1 MDGQNTVILRA
12 ANGNVGTSI
21 GANHN
26 GLAGAAGAVL
36 QARDDITVGASG
48 QASLQGAVQIVV
60 IVVEGNKAAAAT
72 AEGNL
77 VAAVVPPVLQVSI
90 VDGIAEG
97 NHVVD
102 LAPTVFAH
110 PSIAAG
116 EIAVELRGSDVGAIG
131 CRWSLIG
138 VGEGEGRHHTG
149 CAEGMSQH
157 EGGGHL
163 VLLGHLVGE
172 HISATSTVSTLVVM
186 VVDEDQRTIG
196 SSKAPS
202 GAPVGQITQ
211 LILAA
216 EHFANRVRVTEL
228 SDGTQSSVFALA
240 DGLTAQIDD
249 LLEDVGLGARV
260 EAMGSVQIVQTVI
273 DDLQIS
279 GPHVLG
285 GIHTETSNTQL
296 SQMVQEVDDLVLH
309 PRVALVKIT
318 QTNQLTVA
326 HIGGIVVVGDGAGGV
341 EVQRGEGHGRE
352 ALRAGVGSAATGTTG
367 ATIGSHVI
375 EDNIHIGAHTHS
387 IATADHAGELLLI
400 TRASGQLVGN
410 RLVTLPPWT
419 VGTHH
424 VLVDGGNLQGE

>member
-12 ANGNVGTSI
+12 ANVDVGTSI

-26 GLAGAAGAVL
+26 GLAGAAGAAL
-36 QARDDITVGASG
+36 QARDDITVGAGG

-60 IVVEGNKAAAAT
+60 VVVEGNKAAAAT

-77 VAAVVPPVLQVSI
+77 VAAIVPPILQVSI

-102 LAPTVFAH
+102 LAPTVLAH
-110 PSIAAG
+110 PTVAARQ
-116 EIAVELRGSDVGAIG
+116 IAVELRRGDVGAIG

-138 VGEGEGRHHTG
+138 VGEGERGHHAG

-186 VVDEDQRTIG
+186 VVDEHQRAIG

-228 SDGTQSSVFALA
+228 SDGAQSSVLALA
-240 DGLTAQIDD
+240 DGLTTQIDD
-249 LLEDVGLGARV
+249 LLEDVRLGARV
-260 EAMGSVQIVQTVI
+260 EAVGSVQVVQTAI

-285 GIHTETSNTQL
+285 GIHTETGDTQF
-296 SQMVQEVDDLVLH
+296 SQMVQEVDDLVAH

-318 QTNQLTVA
+318 EANQLAVA
-326 HIGGIVVVGDGAGGV
+326 HIGGIVVVGDGTGGV
-341 EVQRGEGHGRE
+341 EVQRGEGHGGE
-352 ALRAGVGSAATGTTG
+352 ALGAGIGGAATGAGG
-367 ATIGSHVI
+367 AAIGSHVV
-375 EDNIHIGAHTHS
+375 EDNVHIGAHTHG
-387 IATADHAGELLLI
+387 IAALHHAGELLLI
-400 TRASGQLVGN
+400 ARASGQLVGN
-410 RLVTLPPWT
+410 GLVTLPPGT

-424 VLVDGGNLQGE
+424 VLVDGGDLKGK